1 MALKMEKRTIFITG
15 ATGFIG
21 GRIIEKLY
29 NDKRATVIA
38 GVHNWSNAARIG
50 RFPIKMEHCDVLNLS
65 SLTNTLRGV
74 THIIHCAAG
83 SDKIIVN
90 GTRNILNV
98 AMRLK
103 VKRLINIS
111 SAAVYGKIS
120 GSIDESVVPNPIDLY
135 GNAKFRGEKECF
147 KYVSQGVPIVI
158 LRPSI
163 VYGPFSQK
171 WTIGIGKQILRK
183 KIGLSSEF
191 EGKCNLL
198 YVDDLIDAI
207 ILTLDKDEAIGEIFN
222 VSGPKVISWNDYFR
236 FFNRLLS
243 SESLIDID
251 RTEYLRLIAAANFLD
266 PVKTAAKLALSKQEP
281 LIRFIYRRFRLMRK
295 IMDGVENEIKLNIN
309 LSDFKLFKSR
319 AIYETKKINRVL
331 KFKPRTSVEI
341 GLKKTVAWMK
351 HVEII

>member
-1 MALKMEKRTIFITG
+1 MEKRVIFVTG

-21 GRIIEKLY
+21 GRVIEKLS
-29 NDKRATVIA
+29 NDNKNTVIA

-50 RFPIKMEHCDVLNLS
+50 RFPIIMRHCDVLNLP
-65 SLTNTLRGV
+65 SLKKTLNGV

-83 SDKIIVN
+83 SDEIIIK
-90 GTRNILNV
+90 GTSNILNA
-98 AMRLK
+98 AMGLK
-103 VKRLINIS
+103 VKRLINLS

-120 GSIDESVVPNPIDLY
+120 GLIDESVVPNPIDQY
-135 GNAKFRGEKECF
+135 GKAKLCGEKECF
-147 KYVSQGVPIVI
+147 KYMLQRVPIVI

-171 WTIGIGKQILRK
+171 WTIGIGRQILRK
-183 KIGLSSEF
+183 KIGLSSGF

-207 ILTLDKDEAIGEIFN
+207 FLSLHKEEAVSETFN
-222 VSGPKVISWNDYFR
+222 VNGPEIVSWNDYFR
-236 FFNRLLS
+236 IFNRLLS
-243 SESLIDID
+243 SEALISIKH
-251 RTEYLRLIAAANFLD
+251 TEYLRLMVAANFLG
-266 PVKTAAKLALSKQEP
+266 PVKIAAKLALAKQES
-281 LIRFIYRRFRLMRK
+281 LIRFIYRRFQLMRK

-309 LSDFKLFKSR
+309 SSDLRLFQLR

-331 KFKPRTSVEI
+331 KFKPRTSIET
-341 GLKKTVAWMK
+341 GLKKTIAWMK